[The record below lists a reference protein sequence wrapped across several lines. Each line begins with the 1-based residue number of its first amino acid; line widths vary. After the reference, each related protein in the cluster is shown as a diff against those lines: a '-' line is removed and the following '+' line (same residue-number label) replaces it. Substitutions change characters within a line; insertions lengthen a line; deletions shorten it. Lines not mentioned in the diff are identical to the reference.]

1 MRAGL
6 RPPPCPHPRRTS
18 CGRARNRRAGPATHA
33 SARVELRPK
42 ARTKQRQEPDTGSPA
57 LSANTLWYKDA
68 GFYEL
73 HVKAFQDS
81 SQDGVGDFGGLI
93 QRLDY
98 VAGLGVD
105 VIWLLPFYPSPLRD
119 DGYDIADY
127 YGIHPN
133 YGTIDDVQR
142 FLDEAHKRGLKVIAD
157 LVLNHTSS
165 DHPWFQ
171 RARRAPRGSPER
183 DFYVWSDDDTL

>member
-1 MRAGL
+1 M
-6 RPPPCPHPRRTS
+6 
-18 CGRARNRRAGPATHA
+18 
-33 SARVELRPK
+33 SA
-42 ARTKQRQEPDTGSPA
+42 D
-57 LSANTLWYKDA
+57 TLWYKDA
-68 GFYEL
+68 VFYEL

-81 SQDGVGDFGGLI
+81 SQDGVGDFGGLV

-105 VIWLLPFYPSPLRD
+105 AIWLLPFYPSPLRD

-127 YGIHPN
+127 YGVHPS
-133 YGTIDDVQR
+133 YGTLDDVQR

-165 DHPWFQ
+165 DHP
-171 RARRAPRGSPER
+171 
-183 DFYVWSDDDTL
+183 